1 LRLLESYFHS
11 VHRWEAGF
19 PGSLRKPHRPVE
31 PIVIGYRQSSITQV
45 DRPFHQVLGMGRPVE
60 KREVG
65 VAVQFGIP
73 VSHARDYIEHT
84 FDGKMEATPPRSSS
98 GYLGT
103 MSISK
108 TIRLSGGSSESI
120 EDAIRTVLARA
131 AVTIRDIE
139 RFDVVNVGGKVDGAG
154 APTDFR
160 VTLDIVFKVREAIQG
175 E

>member
-1 LRLLESYFHS
+1 MF
-11 VHRWEAGF
+11 
-19 PGSLRKPHRPVE
+19 
-31 PIVIGYRQSSITQV
+31 
-45 DRPFHQVLGMGRPVE
+45 VLVVTRTGAVTNGWRFGR
-60 KREVG
+60 
-65 VAVQFGIP
+65 
-73 VSHARDYIEHT
+73 
-84 FDGKMEATPPRSSS
+84 
-98 GYLGT
+98 YLAP

-108 TIRLSGGSSESI
+108 TVRLSGGSSESI

-139 RFDVVNVGGKVDGAG
+139 RFDVVNVGGRVDGAG

>member
-1 LRLLESYFHS
+1 MTRGWM
-11 VHRWEAGF
+11 V
-19 PGSLRKPHRPVE
+19 V
-31 PIVIGYRQSSITQV
+31 SSRTN
-45 DRPFHQVLGMGRPVE
+45 
-60 KREVG
+60 
-65 VAVQFGIP
+65 
-73 VSHARDYIEHT
+73 
-84 FDGKMEATPPRSSS
+84 SSDNK
-98 GYLGT
+98 YLCS

-108 TIRLSGGSSESI
+108 TVRLSGGSSESI

-139 RFDVVNVGGKVDGAG
+139 RFDVVNVGGKVDSAG

>member
-1 LRLLESYFHS
+1 VWQCSSAYRFPTAGLYRTYVRLSRPSPEIWRPAIGLSPNLARDDRPLFVAHQISPEVFATHQISGGS
-11 VHRWEAGF
+11 SAPRQSRQPRIRDGGAT
-19 PGSLRKPHRPVE
+19 PGSR
-31 PIVIGYRQSSITQV
+31 
-45 DRPFHQVLGMGRPVE
+45 
-60 KREVG
+60 
-65 VAVQFGIP
+65 
-73 VSHARDYIEHT
+73 
-84 FDGKMEATPPRSSS
+84 S
-98 GYLGT
+98 GYLGP

-108 TIRLSGGSSESI
+108 TVRLSGGSSESI

>member
-1 LRLLESYFHS
+1 
-11 VHRWEAGF
+11 
-19 PGSLRKPHRPVE
+19 
-31 PIVIGYRQSSITQV
+31 
-45 DRPFHQVLGMGRPVE
+45 M
-60 KREVG
+60 EV
-65 VAVQFGIP
+65 VTTLV
-73 VSHARDYIEHT
+73 
-84 FDGKMEATPPRSSS
+84 SS

>member
-1 LRLLESYFHS
+1 MAMQLGVSIVHNLTISNICSPRIGEQS
-11 VHRWEAGF
+11 V
-19 PGSLRKPHRPVE
+19 KRPAKTV
-31 PIVIGYRQSSITQV
+31 T
-45 DRPFHQVLGMGRPVE
+45 LALM
-60 KREVG
+60 
-65 VAVQFGIP
+65 
-73 VSHARDYIEHT
+73 T
-84 FDGKMEATPPRSSS
+84 
-98 GYLGT
+98 
-103 MSISK
+103 ISK
-108 TIRLSGGSSESI
+108 TVRLSGGSSESI

>member
-1 LRLLESYFHS
+1 MESYFNS
-11 VHRWEAGF
+11 VHRRETGF
-19 PGSLRKPHRPVE
+19 PGGLGEPDCPVE
-31 PIVIGYRQSSITQV
+31 TVVIGYGQRLIAQL
-45 DRPFHQVLGMGRPVE
+45 DCPFHQILGVGGTIE
-60 KREVG
+60 KGEVG
-65 VAVQFGIP
+65 VAVQLG
-73 VSHARDYIEHT
+73 VSEVHNLTISNICSMWRGYSGQT
-84 FDGKMEATPPRSSS
+84 
-98 GYLGT
+98 GYLSP

-108 TIRLSGGSSESI
+108 TVRLSGGSSESI